1 MMKRKI
7 KAFLVLCCFACSS
20 TYLNALLQEKD
31 IDLHKELFP
40 NGSHHVN
47 FNDVSIVELI
57 RFVSKISHVNFI
69 FDHRELG
76 FNVTLSSGKSVS
88 SVELLKA
95 LVQLLR
101 MHGFGVSEEENYFVI
116 HRLDQ
121 ERRKKE
127 GLPPDQL
134 LAGTLPMG
142 SRSSSSKLDFYVY
155 KLKYHQGSEIEMA
168 LKKIAVDLR
177 SHPDH
182 PQKLLE
188 AIQSIQWVKTTNSL
202 LFSAD
207 DDTIRRLNQL
217 ISSLDVP
224 LRQVFIEVLVVET
237 DLKKS
242 MEFGLQWTGEGQ
254 YKNKIGFGAGNFPAS
269 GGSSLAKSVHGAHA
283 ANSPSG
289 LTQIPMGR
297 GFDLGIIGDIIFH
310 KGKSFLTLGSLV
322 SALQTDGDTTIV
334 LNQKLVTQD
343 NKNSKIFVGDNIP
356 FTGSIVST
364 VGSSQQTTANIEYRD
379 VGVSLNITP
388 MLGEDEIVTL
398 DISQEISEAVGGY
411 QTSASE
417 VEGIRTTKTNMAT
430 HAHVPDQHFL
440 CLSGMV
446 RNARSYQKS
455 GLPCLGGLPVIGA
468 AFSKTRKVDEKRHV
482 LIFVR
487 PHIINS
493 IEDMKKINQKQ
504 EAYFDKKMVP
514 EDFQVEDIKTEKKAP
529 VNSLRVDSLARFFFS
544 DQSMLCTEI
553 AFVCQ

>member
-1 MMKRKI
+1 M
-7 KAFLVLCCFACSS
+7 
-20 TYLNALLQEKD
+20 QEKD
-31 IDLHKELFP
+31 IELHKELFP

-69 FDHRELG
+69 FDHRELQ

-121 ERRKKE
+121 DRRKKE
-127 GLPPDQL
+127 GLPSDQL

-155 KLKYHQGSEIEMA
+155 KLKYHQGSEIESA
-168 LKKIAVDLR
+168 LKKIAGDLR

-188 AIQSIQWVKTTNSL
+188 AIHSIQWVKTTNSL

-217 ISSLDVP
+217 INSLDVP

-242 MEFGLQWTGEGQ
+242 MEFGLQWVGEGQ
-254 YKNKIGFGAGNFPAS
+254 YKNKIGLGAGNFPAHG
-269 GGSSLAKSVHGAHA
+269 GGSFGKSVQGVHGG
-283 ANSPSG
+283 NGPSG

-356 FTGSIVST
+356 FTGSVVST
-364 VGSSQQTTANIEYRD
+364 VGASQQTTANIEYRD

-388 MLGEDEIVTL
+388 MLGEDEIITL

-411 QTSASE
+411 QASASE

-455 GLPCLGGLPVIGA
+455 GLPCLGGLPFIGA

-514 EDFQVEDIKTEKKAP
+514 EDFQVDDKK
-529 VNSLRVDSLARFFFS
+529 VERKHSSQLV
-544 DQSMLCTEI
+544 TGI
-553 AFVCQ
+553 